1 MMQIGDT
8 VHLHT
13 TQSKP
18 GEVHPGKVVYI
29 HPLRRYYT
37 VEFSFER
44 MDGVVL
50 SYRESFY
57 FPERAGAPEFKGT
70 AMPDSERKRINRIRA
85 HDRIKKKRK

>member
-1 MMQIGDT
+1 MIQIGDT

-57 FPERAGAPEFKGT
+57 FPDRAGASEYKAT
-70 AMPDSERKRINRIRA
+70 AMTDAERRQINRIRA
-85 HDRIKKKRK
+85 HNRIKKRK

>member
-1 MMQIGDT
+1 MQVGDT

-13 TQSKP
+13 TQAKP

-29 HPLRRYYT
+29 HPQRRYYT

-57 FPERAGAPEFKGT
+57 FPDRAGASEYKAT
-70 AMPDSERKRINRIRA
+70 AMTDAERRQINRIRA
-85 HDRIKKKRK
+85 HNRIKKRK

>member
-1 MMQIGDT
+1 MQVGDT

-13 TQSKP
+13 TQAKP

-29 HPLRRYYT
+29 HPQRRYYT

-57 FPERAGAPEFKGT
+57 FTDRAGASEYKAT
-70 AMPDSERKRINRIRA
+70 AMTDAERRQINRIRA
-85 HDRIKKKRK
+85 HNRIKKRK

>member
-1 MMQIGDT
+1 MQIGDT

-13 TQSKP
+13 TQAKP

-29 HPLRRYYT
+29 HPQRRYYT

-57 FPERAGAPEFKGT
+57 FPDRAGASEYKAT
-70 AMPDSERKRINRIRA
+70 AMTDTERRQINRIRA
-85 HDRIKKKRK
+85 HNRVKKKGK

>member
-1 MMQIGDT
+1 MQIGDT

-13 TQSKP
+13 TQAKP

-29 HPLRRYYT
+29 HPQRRYYT

-57 FPERAGAPEFKGT
+57 FPDRAGASEYKAT
-70 AMPDSERKRINRIRA
+70 AMTDAERRQINRIRA
-85 HDRIKKKRK
+85 HNRIKKRK

>member
-1 MMQIGDT
+1 MQIGDT
-8 VHLHT
+8 VYLHT
-13 TQSKP
+13 TQSRP

-57 FPERAGAPEFKGT
+57 FPERAGAPDYTGT
-70 AMPDSERKRINRIRA
+70 AMSDAERRQINRIRA
-85 HDRIKKKRK
+85 HDRNKKKRK

>member
-1 MMQIGDT
+1 M
-8 VHLHT
+8 
-13 TQSKP
+13 
-18 GEVHPGKVVYI
+18 VYI

-57 FPERAGAPEFKGT
+57 FPERAGASEYKAT
-70 AMPDSERKRINRIRA
+70 AMTDAERRQINRIRA
-85 HDRIKKKRK
+85 HKRIKKKSKRK

>member
-1 MMQIGDT
+1 MQVGDT

-13 TQSKP
+13 TQAKP

-29 HPLRRYYT
+29 HPQRRYYT

-57 FPERAGAPEFKGT
+57 FPDRAGASEYKAT
-70 AMPDSERKRINRIRA
+70 AMTDAERRQINRIRA
-85 HDRIKKKRK
+85 HNRIKKRE

>member
-1 MMQIGDT
+1 MQIGDT

-18 GEVHPGKVVYI
+18 GEVNPGKVVYI

-57 FPERAGAPEFKGT
+57 FPDRAGASEYKAT
-70 AMPDSERKRINRIRA
+70 AMTDAERRQINRIRA
-85 HDRIKKKRK
+85 HNRIKKRK